1 MPAFK
6 SCLSASKSNTL
17 LSAILVFSLFFSYSP
32 SQGKSATTN
41 YEPKLNP
48 HPKERYDVTV
58 TLIEAPTNLVVT
70 NIWAIYESNCEM
82 VTNKL
87 AGAYKELTK
96 EFALEFKKIKPNVY
110 HATVFGDKLL
120 DETRP
125 DGTACHWELSYL
137 PVRMEPS
144 PNLADIHYSG
154 GVGIAPNHYVSE
166 GYWKYEGYITRYNFN
181 APSPVT
187 WHRSDSAVRSKDLFG
202 PIPRQQLAIIRFELR
217 RK

>member
-1 MPAFK
+1 MMTASQSHQPTKLLPSILALLLLT
-6 SCLSASKSNTL
+6 SC
-17 LSAILVFSLFFSYSP
+17 SLT
-32 SQGKSATTN
+32 QGKSKMTD

-48 HPKERYDVTV
+48 NPTQRYDFTV

-70 NIWAIYESNCEM
+70 NIWAIYESNCEQL
-82 VTNKL
+82 VDKW

-120 DETRP
+120 DENLP
-125 DGTACHWELSYL
+125 DGMECRWKLLSV
-137 PVRMEPS
+137 PVRLEPS
-144 PNLADIHYSG
+144 PNLADIHYSS
-154 GVGIAPNHYVSE
+154 GIGMATNYYVSE

-187 WHRSDSAVRSKDLFG
+187 WHRSMGVAISKNMFG
-202 PIPRQQLAIIRFELR
+202 PIPRQQLATIRLELR

>member
-1 MPAFK
+1 MITPKF
-6 SCLSASKSNTL
+6 KSNTL
-17 LSAILVFSLFFSYSP
+17 LSTILALSLLSSCSL
-32 SQGKSATTN
+32 SQGKPAMTN

-125 DGTACHWELSYL
+125 DGTVCHWKLSSV
-137 PVRMEPS
+137 PVRLEPN
-144 PNLADIHYSG
+144 PNLANIHYSS
-154 GVGIAPNHYVSE
+154 GVGIAPNHNVSD
-166 GYWKYEGYITRYNFN
+166 GYWKRDGYITRYRFN
-181 APSPVT
+181 EPSSEG
-187 WHRSDSAVRSKDLFG
+187 HFSLSAVISKDMFG
-202 PIPRQQLAIIRFELR
+202 PIQKQQLATIRVELR

>member
-1 MPAFK
+1 MITPKF
-6 SCLSASKSNTL
+6 KSNTL
-17 LSAILVFSLFFSYSP
+17 LSTILALSLLSSCSL
-32 SQGKSATTN
+32 SQGKPAMTN

-125 DGTACHWELSYL
+125 DGTVCHWKLLSV
-137 PVRMEPS
+137 PARMEPS
-144 PNLADIHYSG
+144 PNLADIHYST
-154 GVGIAPNHYVSE
+154 GIGMATNYYVSD
-166 GYWKYEGYITRYNFN
+166 GYWKYEGYITRYRFN
-181 APSPVT
+181 EPST
-187 WHRSDSAVRSKDLFG
+187 DGHISLSAVRSKDMFG
-202 PIPRQQLAIIRFELR
+202 PVQKQQLATIRVELR

>member
-1 MPAFK
+1 MMTASQSHQPTKLFPSILALFLLT
-6 SCLSASKSNTL
+6 SC
-17 LSAILVFSLFFSYSP
+17 SLT
-32 SQGKSATTN
+32 QGKPKMTD

-48 HPKERYDVTV
+48 NPKERYDFTV

-70 NIWAIYESNCEM
+70 NIWAIYESNCEQL
-82 VTNKL
+82 VDKW

-120 DETRP
+120 DENLP
-125 DGTACHWELSYL
+125 DGMECRWKLASV
-137 PVRMEPS
+137 PVRLEPS
-144 PNLADIHYSG
+144 PNLADIHYSS
-154 GVGIAPNHYVSE
+154 GVVIAPNEFVSD

-181 APSPVT
+181 APRTEGHLSMGVLK
-187 WHRSDSAVRSKDLFG
+187 SKNMFG
-202 PIPRQQLAIIRFELR
+202 PIQKQQLATIRLELR

>member
-1 MPAFK
+1 MITPKF
-6 SCLSASKSNTL
+6 KSNTL
-17 LSAILVFSLFFSYSP
+17 LSTILVFSLFSSQSP

-58 TLIEAPTNLVVT
+58 TLIEAPTNLVVN

-125 DGTACHWELSYL
+125 DGTVCHWKLLSV
-137 PVRMEPS
+137 PARMEPS
-144 PNLADIHYSG
+144 PNLADIHYST
-154 GVGIAPNHYVSE
+154 GIGMATNYYVSE
-166 GYWKYEGYITRYNFN
+166 GYWKYEGYITRYRFN
-181 APSPVT
+181 EPST
-187 WHRSDSAVRSKDLFG
+187 DGHISLSAVRSKDMFG
-202 PIPRQQLAIIRFELR
+202 PVQKQQLATIRVELR

>member
-1 MPAFK
+1 MSHKLTPSILALLLLT
-6 SCLSASKSNTL
+6 SC
-17 LSAILVFSLFFSYSP
+17 SLT
-32 SQGKSATTN
+32 QGKSKMTD

-48 HPKERYDVTV
+48 NPTQRYDVTV

-70 NIWAIYESNCEM
+70 NIWAIYESNCEQL
-82 VTNKL
+82 VDKW

-120 DETRP
+120 DESRP
-125 DGTACHWELSYL
+125 DGTECRWELL
-137 PVRMEPS
+137 DIPVRLEPS
-144 PNLADIHYSG
+144 PNLADIHYSS
-154 GVGIAPNHYVSE
+154 GVTIAPNFYVSE

-187 WHRSDSAVRSKDLFG
+187 WHRSMGVAISKNMFG
-202 PIPRQQLAIIRFELR
+202 PIPKQQLATIRLELR